1 MIQNYVK
8 PINNFDINLHRD
20 FSMNGFEGSI
30 SLSGRNL
37 KNISQE
43 LNGVSIYD
51 RRFILNIMIGYR

>member
-1 MIQNYVK
+1 
-8 PINNFDINLHRD
+8 
-20 FSMNGFEGSI
+20 MNGFEGSI